1 MTHLKFAA
9 LAVALSAPA
18 LIGHLSPAAAQA
30 KAELV
35 PVTLTTGFIF
45 QGSASPLFL
54 AEAKGYF
61 EQGGVKINIVRGHG
75 SADVITKVASGTY
88 QAGTGYLPE
97 LVRAK
102 AANPDLDAIA
112 VVISY
117 DAVPDALTGLTKSG
131 IKTPKDIEGKR
142 IVTQPN
148 STSRITFPLFARAV
162 GVDPGT
168 IKWTEVSGDLMFTP
182 VVRGDADMVAAFGAG
197 AVANLT
203 RIGASDKDIVQFQYG
218 QHVSNLYGNGLI
230 VMKSWADKHP
240 DAVRGLVNAYVRGLI
255 EANADKPA
263 AIQALVTREPLLK
276 ANVELGEF
284 EIAAKNYYF
293 TKNVN
298 DKGVAYHTSEDVRL
312 FIENLAGPFQ
322 LKRKPAVAEI
332 YTDKYLPPASRR
344 VVNR

>member
-1 MTHLKFAA
+1 MKHLKLAASAIA
-9 LAVALSAPA
+9 LAVPA
-18 LIGHLSPAAAQA
+18 LLANVQLAAAQA
-30 KAELV
+30 KPDLV

-148 STSRITFPLFARAV
+148 STSRITFPLFAKAT
-162 GVDPGT
+162 GVDPNT

-197 AVANLT
+197 SLATLG
-203 RIGASDKDIVQFQYG
+203 RLGASGDAIVQFQYG
-218 QHVSNLYGNGLI
+218 HHVSNLYGNGLI
-230 VMKSWADKHP
+230 VMKSWAEKHP
-240 DAVRGLVNAYVRGLI
+240 EAVKGLVNAYVRGLI
-255 EANADKPA
+255 ESNADKPA
-263 AIQALVTREPLLK
+263 AIKTLIAREPLLK
-276 ANVELGEF
+276 TDVELGEF
-284 EIAAKNYYF
+284 EFAAKNYYF
-293 TKNVN
+293 TKNVVE
-298 DKGVAYHTSEDVRL
+298 KGVAYHTSEDVRL
-312 FIENLAGPFQ
+312 FIENLSGPFQ
-322 LKRKPAVAEI
+322 LKRKPAVEEI
-332 YTDKYLPPASRR
+332 YTDKYLPPPAQR
-344 VVNR
+344 VVKR